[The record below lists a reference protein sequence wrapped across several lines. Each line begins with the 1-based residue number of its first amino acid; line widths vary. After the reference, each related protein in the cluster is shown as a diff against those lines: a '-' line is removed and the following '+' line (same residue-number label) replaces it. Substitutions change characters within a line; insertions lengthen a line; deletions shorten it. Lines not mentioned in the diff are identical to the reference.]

1 MSVTIK
7 NLQFSYSKSTADRG
21 FQLSIPEWS
30 VAAGESLFLQGPS
43 GCGKSTLLN
52 LICGTLAVSPPPE
65 GCPNKDNPDKSNP
78 DKGNWGEICV
88 LGQPLHQMN
97 GLQRDAFR
105 GQQIGYVFQQF
116 NLIPWLSPVENIQ
129 LAARFAKISEP
140 ANQLKERIAQLL
152 DSLMLPGQFHQSP
165 AGQLSIGQQQRVAIA
180 RALINKPGLLI
191 TDEPTSALDSANRDQ
206 FIKILKSLIAE
217 KQTTLMFVSHD
228 DSLARHFERVD
239 TFADIN
245 RAYSPAETTAC
256 F

>member
-7 NLQFSYSKSTADRG
+7 NLQFSYSKSTADQG

-30 VAAGESLFLQGPS
+30 VGAGESLFLQGPS

-52 LICGTLAVSPPPE
+52 LICGTLAVNPPPE
-65 GCPNKDNPDKSNP
+65 GNPNKGNPGKS
-78 DKGNWGEICV
+78 NWGEICV
-88 LGQPLHQMN
+88 LGQSMHRMN

-116 NLIPWLSPVENIQ
+116 NLIPWLSPMENIQ
-129 LAARFAKISEP
+129 LAARFAKTSEP
-140 ANQLKERIAQLL
+140 ANQLKERIKQLL
-152 DSLMLPGQFHQSP
+152 DSLMLPGQYHQSP
-165 AGQLSIGQQQRVAIA
+165 ASQLSIGQQQRVAIA

-191 TDEPTSALDSANRDQ
+191 ADEPTSALDSANRDQ
-206 FIKILKSLIAE
+206 FIAILKSLIAE
-217 KQTTLMFVSHD
+217 KQTTLIFVSHD

-239 TFADIN
+239 SLAEIN
-245 RAYSPAETTAC
+245 RAYSSTETTAC

>member
-7 NLQFSYSKSTADRG
+7 NLQFSYSKSTADQG

-65 GCPNKDNPDKSNP
+65 GSP

-116 NLIPWLSPVENIQ
+116 NLIPWLSPIENIQ
-129 LAARFAKISEP
+129 LAARFAKTSEP
-140 ANQLKERIAQLL
+140 ANQLKDRIKQLL
-152 DSLMLPGQFHQSP
+152 DSLMLPGQYHQSP

-191 TDEPTSALDSANRDQ
+191 ADEPTSALDSANRDQ
-206 FIKILKSLIAE
+206 FIEVLKSLIAE

-239 TFADIN
+239 AFTDIN
-245 RAYSPAETTAC
+245 RASSPLETTGC
-256 F
+256 L